1 MRQYRGVFS
10 GFLELTV
17 TSYIAYLVLATI
29 AVHEMRR
36 TDHVR
41 IDDDEEQDLDNRYP
55 TEDRQIASPSFE
67 NLTSLSRFLGAGTG
81 M

>member
-1 MRQYRGVFS
+1 MFS

-17 TSYIAYLVLATI
+17 TSYVAYLVFAAI

-55 TEDRQIASPSFE
+55 MEDRQIASPSFE
-67 NLTSLSRFLGAGTG
+67 HLTSLSSFLRAGTG
-81 M
+81 V